1 MCKARPRKIE
11 AFLENKWAGVQV
23 EITEDVIF
31 DWKAVLII
39 IIFLFIY
46 LFFAVSSKT
55 FFFFF
60 NASLPPSSPVYRN
73 IVADKKTDGLTLWS

>member
-31 DWKAVLII
+31 DWKAVFFFCLQIQLRPF
-39 IIFLFIY
+39 FLF
-46 LFFAVSSKT
+46 
-55 FFFFF
+55 
-60 NASLPPSSPVYRN
+60 
-73 IVADKKTDGLTLWS
+73 

>member
-39 IIFLFIY
+39 IIIIYFYFLFFLQIQ
-46 LFFAVSSKT
+46 LRP
-55 FFFFF
+55 FFFLF
-60 NASLPPSSPVYRN
+60 
-73 IVADKKTDGLTLWS
+73 

>member
-1 MCKARPRKIE
+1 MCKARPHKIE

-31 DWKAVLII
+31 DWKAVLIN
-39 IIFLFIY
+39 
-46 LFFAVSSKT
+46 
-55 FFFFF
+55 FFFFCLQIQLRPF
-60 NASLPPSSPVYRN
+60 FLFKCLPSSPPPVYHN

>member
-39 IIFLFIY
+39 
-46 LFFAVSSKT
+46 

-60 NASLPPSSPVYRN
+60 FLQIQLRPFFLFLMPPFLPLSCLSQYCGR
-73 IVADKKTDGLTLWS
+73 

>member
-39 IIFLFIY
+39 IIIIIIFIY
-46 LFFAVSSKT
+46 FFLQIQLRP

-60 NASLPPSSPVYRN
+60 NASLPPLLF
-73 IVADKKTDGLTLWS
+73 IAILWQIRKQTA